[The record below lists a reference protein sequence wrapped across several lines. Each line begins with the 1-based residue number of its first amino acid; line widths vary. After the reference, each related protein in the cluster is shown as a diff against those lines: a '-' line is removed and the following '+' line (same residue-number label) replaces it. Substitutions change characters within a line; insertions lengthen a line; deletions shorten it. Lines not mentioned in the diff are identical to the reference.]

1 MEQVAWGIVLFR
13 KEVGEYQQA
22 FRSGQVLLLRG
33 WPAWVTAGITAL
45 IVVSLLM
52 FLIFGS
58 YTRRVNVSGEIVTLP
73 HTINLFA
80 PEQGMITRLMVHDGE
95 DVAPG
100 TPLYQLDV
108 SRVTRSGNLST
119 TTLGVLL
126 KQRQRTEDIIA
137 QTRKNKQIT
146 LEGLQKQLERYIEAR
161 KISGAMIDSASAGLR
176 AMQKSMEAYGD
187 YRKKGLVTTDQQNNQ
202 RYLYYQQQASWQS
215 LNAQVIQQD
224 LQISSLRS
232 ELMTKSADFD
242 SQIAQYRI
250 HLDELEKQSAEA
262 DAGGVRIITAPT
274 AGRISS
280 LSVTQGQMVGPGD
293 SLVQLVPL
301 DKHAWHMVIWLPGE
315 SIPWVRVGDRI
326 NLRYSAFPFQKYG
339 QFPGRIES
347 VSRAPVPVK
356 EIAGYASAPRDA
368 AGNVSDG
375 WFKAL
380 VKPDLSGLSFNGKP
394 PPLSSGMQAESTVFL
409 ENRPLWQ
416 WILSPYYTLRSSV
429 TGHVHDR

>member
-1 MEQVAWGIVLFR
+1 MLFR

-33 WPAWVTAGITAL
+33 WPVWVTAGVTAL
-45 IVVSLLM
+45 IVFSLLL

-58 YTRRVNVSGEIVTLP
+58 YTRRVNVSGEIITLP
-73 HTINLFA
+73 HTVNLFA
-80 PEQGMITRLMVHDGE
+80 PEQGMVTRLLVRDGE
-95 DVAPG
+95 VVSAG

-126 KQRQRTEDIIA
+126 KQRERTQEIIA
-137 QTRKNKQIT
+137 QTQKNKQST
-146 LEGLQKQLERYIEAR
+146 LEGLQKQLDRYIEAR
-161 KISGAMIDSASAGLR
+161 KISGAMIDSASVGLQ
-176 AMQKSMEAYGD
+176 AMQKSMEAYGA

-224 LQISSLRS
+224 LQIASLRS
-232 ELMTKSADFD
+232 ELIAKGADFD

-262 DAGGVRIITAPT
+262 DAGGVRIITAPA

-280 LSVTQGQMVGPGD
+280 LSVTQGQMVGMGD

-301 DKHAWHMVIWLPGE
+301 DRDAWRMVIWLPGE
-315 SIPWVRVGDRI
+315 SIPWVKVGDHI
-326 NLRYSAFPFQKYG
+326 NLRYTAFPFQKYG
-339 QFPGRIES
+339 QFPGQIES
-347 VSRAPVPVK
+347 VSRAPVPAK
-356 EIAGYASAPRDA
+356 EIAGYASAPRNA

-380 VKPDLSGLSFNGKP
+380 VKPDLTGLTLAGQP
-394 PPLSSGMQAESTVFL
+394 PPVSSGMQAESTVFL

-429 TGHVHDR
+429 TGSVHDR